1 MTASTTTPCAPPGK
15 TQRTMPTRRRTWR
28 TNRAFRST
36 ASIIALRSSRPS
48 STDGSRTSDRPQR
61 AGAWLDTT
69 TWNSCREDALTVPLQ
84 GEFDGVLLGGLLMYL
99 DRAEAGV
106 PLARLGQ
113 LAPDARLIVRESGVR
128 SGVRSGVE
136 VETGEYQV
144 VWRLLRATSPVT
156 LEMVPRALDAVG
168 VEWPHL
174 VNNFLLLERDQRS
187 SRP

>member
-1 MTASTTTPCAPPGK
+1 M
-15 TQRTMPTRRRTWR
+15 
-28 TNRAFRST
+28 
-36 ASIIALRSSRPS
+36 
-48 STDGSRTSDRPQR
+48 
-61 AGAWLDTT
+61 
-69 TWNSCREDALTVPLQ
+69 PLQ